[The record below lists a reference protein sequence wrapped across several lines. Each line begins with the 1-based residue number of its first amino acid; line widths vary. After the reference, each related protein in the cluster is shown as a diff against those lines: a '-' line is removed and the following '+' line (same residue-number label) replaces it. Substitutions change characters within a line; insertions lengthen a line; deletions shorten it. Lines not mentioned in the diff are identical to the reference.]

1 MTDSYCVQKDSKSTS
16 RVYDE
21 NECNERVSSC
31 KIHKADDISSI
42 QIIFHLELQETQQL
56 CLSIATALMWFRLSW
71 NTWQ

>member
-42 QIIFHLELQETQQL
+42 QMTFHLELQETQQW
-56 CLSIATALMWFRLSW
+56 CLSIATALM
-71 NTWQ
+71 